1 MVWVAIVSVLFLLPQ
16 SSPVTVDS
24 MNYASIALVAVLV
37 LATVWWFVAR
47 RSYSTPAAYGNAREQ
62 AEIAESIV

>member
-1 MVWVAIVSVLFLLPQ
+1 
-16 SSPVTVDS
+16 

-47 RSYSTPAAYGNAREQ
+47 RSYGTPQSYGTAREQ
-62 AEIAESIV
+62 AEISDQIV

>member
-1 MVWVAIVSVLFLLPQ
+1 MWVAIVTVLFLLPQ
-16 SSPVTVDS
+16 SSPVTIDS

-47 RSYSTPAAYGNAREQ
+47 RSYGTPSAYGNAREQ
-62 AEIAESIV
+62 AEIAADIV